1 MLTPESVTGG
11 ERKLVGSI
19 MVMTAEKIEQVRE
32 IIEAD
37 IYYKSDVVSPSAA
50 LIRLFR
56 HEAFFSNSGTRTRLS
71 LHRCCKV

>member
-11 ERKLVGSI
+11 ERRLVGSI

-32 IIEAD
+32 IIKTD
-37 IYYKSDVVSPSAA
+37 IYYKSDVVSPLVVS
-50 LIRLFR
+50 IRLLR
-56 HEAFFSNSGTRTRLS
+56 HEAFFPNSGTRIRLS